1 MKKIFRKNTIFEK
14 LCLDFSLCRGIT
26 NMQVGCKIIKQIIK
40 SMTNSDKS
48 YFISTFWHIN
58 FDKKCGEKIYSNNTY
73 SGQNIKSIS
82 LNHVANSDNIRNDK
96 KDWLVRINLEN
107 MQVRRNIN
115 HPQYKKLSSKIELFL
130 TDISFYF

>member
-1 MKKIFRKNTIFEK
+1 
-14 LCLDFSLCRGIT
+14 
-26 NMQVGCKIIKQIIK
+26 
-40 SMTNSDKS
+40 MTNSDKS
-48 YFISTFWHIN
+48 YFISTFFHIR
-58 FDKKCGEKIYSNNTY
+58 FDKLCGNRIYT

-82 LNHVANSDNIRNDK
+82 LNHVASSDNIRNDK
-96 KDWLVRINLEN
+96 KDWLIRINLEN

>member
-1 MKKIFRKNTIFEK
+1 
-14 LCLDFSLCRGIT
+14 
-26 NMQVGCKIIKQIIK
+26 
-40 SMTNSDKS
+40 MTNFDKS

-58 FDKKCGEKIYSNNTY
+58 FDKKCGEKIYSNITY

-82 LNHVANSDNIRNDK
+82 LNYVANSDNIRNDK
-96 KDWLVRINLEN
+96 KDWVIRINLDN

-115 HPQYKKLSSKIELFL
+115 HPHYKKLSSKIELFL